1 MKKTHES
8 KRNQKILT
16 KKIEKKKAKQQKKI
30 KKQKKIEEHE
40 TQQTEK
46 TQNTQKIEKIENQ
59 KQKENTVFLFEKRKH
74 EDEDFDEL
82 KRRKIHR
89 ESFVNESNEKSIS
102 AYEIDEDSD
111 IVENENVINDS
122 DYIDIDFDVITD
134 FEDEQKDVTVL
145 KIIIV
150 KLLKAQYEKLSR
162 AEQKQFSQ
170 KKMNLRRLL
179 KLSFTKVYTK
189 KNLKNSK
196 TLDRALRLLFV
207 ARFDQVNQHIRINS
221 HVEYDRLLR
230 LILNIIQTKMKKKNA
245 QLQKCLDIFNDSRFI
260 SFRFHI

>member
-1 MKKTHES
+1 VKKTHES